1 MSWNSLGVPSV
12 PGIPKNI
19 GDAAIKFGGA
29 QLINQFFGNYWGIF
43 DQNGIPLL
51 LADNV
56 KSVKFTNK
64 SKVSDAPVE
73 RGSFTSYNK
82 VIEPYTV
89 DVLMTK
95 ASGGVLERG
104 AFLGLLDTFANSTD
118 LFMVITPE
126 AIYPNCNIVGYDYSR
141 EAGDGARMIKANIHL
156 QEIREVEV
164 QYTTTKTDTASPTK
178 DAGSVS
184 TTVASPSFDEKS
196 AAKMINEDGIFGFL
210 SKLKDKVL
218 RSFQ

>member
-1 MSWNSLGVPSV
+1 
-12 PGIPKNI
+12 
-19 GDAAIKFGGA
+19 IKFGGA

-184 TTVASPSFDEKS
+184 MTGTSSSFDKTS
-196 AAKMINEDGIFGFL
+196 ILKKI
-210 SKLKDKVL
+210 KDKGLSGVL
-218 RSFQ
+218 SEAKDEIVKVFQ